1 MEPDNRTG
9 KYALRA
15 PSQLVVLPNR
25 AESGQTV
32 ARLYGATKDV
42 ILIECQGIGNTTIKC
57 PFHTMLTFRY
67 VQPYQVLRWLLLIR
81 S

>member
-42 ILIECQGIGNTTIKC
+42 ILIACHGSGNTTIN
-57 PFHTMLTFRY
+57 
-67 VQPYQVLRWLLLIR
+67 VLFILCLQFDMFNFTKFWDGYC
-81 S
+81 